1 VIRSERRSDGEVEA
15 IADIVVGVEA
25 RRVRVP
31 LGRFPDAIDPG
42 GLRGTPVVVVTDAEL
57 EPMIRRGAACAGRA
71 SVGVARDVHDPLGAV
86 LLSGSSLAEVLVV
99 HASPPMAGDAM
110 VTARA
115 LGGRPLPVVPLE
127 READAAAMLEPC
139 WVDLDIAVPAL
150 DEPRRAAAR
159 RAVRSL
165 GLVERHHIVEVDPRP
180 GLEGESPAD
189 ATLQRLTAAAT
200 GVLAGRIAAANR
212 RWR

>member
-1 VIRSERRSDGEVEA
+1 VIRSERRPDGAVDVIAEV
-15 IADIVVGVEA
+15 VVGIDA

-31 LGRFPDAIDPG
+31 LGRFPGAIDPG
-42 GLRGTPVVVVTDAEL
+42 GLRGTPVVVVIDAEL
-57 EPMIRRGAACAGRA
+57 EPLIHRGAARAGRA
-71 SVGVARDVHDPLGAV
+71 SVVLARSDHDPLGAV
-86 LLSGSSLAEVLVV
+86 LLSASSLAEVLVM
-99 HASPPMAGDAM
+99 HAPPRIAGDAM

-127 READAAAMLEPC
+127 RETDATAMLEPC

-150 DEPRRAAAR
+150 DGPRRTQAR

-165 GLVERHHIVEVDPRP
+165 GLFERHHIVEVDPRP
-180 GLEGESPAD
+180 GLEGDSPAD
-189 ATLQRLTAAAT
+189 APLHALTAAAT
-200 GVLAGRIAAANR
+200 GVLAGRLAAANR